1 MRTQTFMDIGNPFR
15 PIGLRKIAADAPRF
29 LYHAPVIRII
39 SGEYRSRT
47 LEAPE
52 GTDLTRPMLARVKE
66 SLFGILR
73 GWFDGTRVLD
83 LFAGVGTMGRGAA
96 EVVCVERDREVFR
109 CLERNIARLG
119 CGDRVKAIQGDAL
132 AAATLASA
140 PRPVDVVFLDPP
152 YELMEDPP
160 RRRKV
165 LEQAARCR
173 EVMAEKSFLVLRTPI
188 DLPEDERTLAGLD
201 GPEVHS
207 YGNTM
212 FVYLYMPSRP
222 RPETPTP

>member
-1 MRTQTFMDIGNPFR
+1 MAIVYPGRPF
-15 PIGLRKIAADAPRF
+15 GLRKIAATVPRF

-39 SGEYRSRT
+39 SGEFRSRT

-66 SLFGILR
+66 SVFGILR

-83 LFAGVGTMGRGAA
+83 LFAGVGTMGLEAASRGAA
-96 EVVCVERDREVFR
+96 EVVCVERDRDVFR
-109 CLERNIARLG
+109 CLQRNIERLG

-140 PRPVDVVFLDPP
+140 PRPADVVFLDPP

-160 RRRKV
+160 QRRKV
-165 LEQAARCR
+165 LEQAVRCR
-173 EVMAEKSFLVLRTPI
+173 EAMAEKSFLVLRTPI
-188 DLPEDERTLAGLD
+188 DLPEDERTLAGFD
-201 GPEVHS
+201 GPEIHS

>member
-1 MRTQTFMDIGNPFR
+1 M
-15 PIGLRKIAADAPRF
+15 
-29 LYHAPVIRII
+29 IRII
-39 SGEYRSRT
+39 SGEFRSRT

-83 LFAGVGTMGRGAA
+83 LFAGVGTMGLEAASRGAA
-96 EVVCVERDREVFR
+96 EVVCVERDRDVFR

-119 CGDRVKAIQGDAL
+119 CGGRVKAIQGDAL
-132 AAATLASA
+132 AAATLESA

-152 YELMEDPP
+152 YELMEDAP

-165 LEQAARCR
+165 LEQATRCR
-173 EVMAEKSFLVLRTPI
+173 LVMAPKSFLVLRTPI
-188 DLPEDERTLAGLD
+188 DLADDERRLDGFD
-201 GPEVHS
+201 GPEVHA
-207 YGNTM
+207 YGNSM

-222 RPETPTP
+222 KSPQETPTEIAAP